1 MSLSRDD
8 LALAGEYVLGL
19 LDRHDRIRVELR
31 IERDPTFAAAVQDWQ
46 RQFAGLDA
54 TAAPVTPSPDL
65 WGRIEA
71 SRLARKQAEA
81 ADPAARAPGWWAGLW
96 HSLALWRPAGLAGAL
111 ASLVLGV
118 ALLLRIAAGPETPQL
133 VAVLSAPDGRAA
145 AVVNAYANGTVQLIP
160 LDTIPVPEGRV
171 LEVWT
176 LQTREQ
182 GPVSLAL
189 MDRARTI
196 KLDLRNLSP
205 AQVGHLFE
213 ITLEPQG
220 GSPTGKPTGP
230 VLMKGLAATRL

>member
-8 LALAGEYVLGL
+8 MALAGEFVLGV
-19 LDRHDRIRVELR
+19 LDRAERASVERRIQ
-31 IERDPTFAAAVQDWQ
+31 RDPAFAAAVADWQ
-46 RQFAGLDA
+46 RHFAGLDA
-54 TAAPVTPSPDL
+54 TTPGVTPSPEL
-65 WGRIEA
+65 WSRIEA
-71 SRLARKQAEA
+71 SRLAQRSGR
-81 ADPAARAPGWWAGLW
+81 PATRGEPLLSRLW
-96 HSLALWRPAGLAGAL
+96 NSLRLWRPAGLAGTL
-111 ASLVLGV
+111 AALVLGF
-118 ALLLRIAAGPETPQL
+118 ALLMRISAGPETPQL

-160 LDTIPVPEGRV
+160 LDTIPVPDGRV

-182 GPVSLAL
+182 GPVSLAR
-189 MDRARTI
+189 MDKARTI
-196 KLDLRNLSP
+196 RLDLRGLSP